1 MDTARTGGTEFW
13 QILSYHDAR
22 DIRNAQLLREMLP
35 ELPPFCAE
43 FFRGITPETT
53 PLTRLNYARDLLIF
67 FDFLLGYKAC
77 CAGKTVPEITCDD
90 MAQITMT
97 DIETYLDYLTAYTRG
112 EKMLHDDEAAKER
125 KLSSL
130 RALLRYL
137 FKRER
142 IPSNVAALV
151 DLPKRH
157 DREIV
162 RLEVDEVAKLLDL
175 VDEGGK
181 DAHAQAG
188 GIPQEDAPA
197 RPGADLPLV
206 GNRDSRE

>member
-1 MDTARTGGTEFW
+1 MAD
-13 QILSYHDAR
+13 LSYHDAR

-112 EKMLHDDEAAKER
+112 GKMLHDDEAAKER

-142 IPSNVAALV
+142 IPSNLS
-151 DLPKRH
+151 LIH
-157 DREIV
+157 I
-162 RLEVDEVAKLLDL
+162 
-175 VDEGGK
+175 
-181 DAHAQAG
+181 
-188 GIPQEDAPA
+188 
-197 RPGADLPLV
+197 
-206 GNRDSRE
+206 